1 MNENETLSAKH
12 LKALTSLLAHP
23 TTREAAADCGI
34 SETTLWRWMQDEA
47 FQAAYRKVRRQVV
60 EKALSEIQAAC
71 HDAVIA
77 LRRNLTCGTPSVEVS
92 AAKTILDQAVKAV
105 ELVDMEERLEQLEQF
120 IQPPKRGKVA

>member
-1 MNENETLSAKH
+1 MNENETLSPKH
-12 LKALTSLLAHP
+12 LKAMTSLLSHP

-47 FQAAYRKVRRQVV
+47 FQAAYRKVRRVVV
-60 EKALSEIQAAC
+60 EKAMSEIQSAC
-71 HDAVIA
+71 NDAVAA

-105 ELVDMEERLEQLEQF
+105 ELVDIEERLEQLEQL
-120 IQPPKRGKVA
+120 IQPQQKGKAA